1 MPQKVFDFLGH
12 FLLYAIS
19 KRQRSSFV
27 YGIPGF
33 LNRIKRPVKI
43 EYNAVNYEQNE

>member
-12 FLLYAIS
+12 FLLYTIS

-27 YGIPGF
+27 YRIPGF
-33 LNRIKRPVKI
+33 LNRIKRPLKI
-43 EYNAVNYEQNE
+43 EYNVLNSEQNE